1 MSALLFLFA
10 YLQFGANGQWLSV
23 ACIIIAGA
31 TLIIIFFIDLRHY
44 IIPDEL
50 VWIVLGV
57 GVVWDI
63 GRLAQHVQEWGW
75 ITFQESAGNMAPT
88 VFLPRS
94 LVGAAIG
101 AGAFVAI
108 GWFFTRLFGKES
120 LGGGDVK
127 LAAGVGAIL
136 GPGYAFAVWFLLAVF
151 AGAAVGVVLWIVRAR
166 KRGEYIPFGPFL
178 ALSAIVMML
187 WGNELTTVFI
197 VHFYTPFLH

>member
-1 MSALLFLFA
+1 MSALLFMFA
-10 YLQFGANGQWLSV
+10 YLQFGAQGQWLSA
-23 ACIIIAGA
+23 ACVIVAGA
-31 TLIIIFFIDLRHY
+31 ALIVTFFVDLRHY
-44 IIPDEL
+44 IILDEL
-50 VWIVLGV
+50 VWIVFGV

-63 GRLAQHVQEWGW
+63 GRLAQGVQGWGW
-75 ITFQESAGNMAPT
+75 ITFQESAGSMALT

-94 LVGAAIG
+94 LVGAAVG
-101 AGAFVAI
+101 AGAFMAI

-127 LAAGVGAIL
+127 LAAGVGAL
-136 GPGYAFAVWFLLAVF
+136 FGPGYTFAVWFLLAVF
-151 AGAAVGVVLWIVRAR
+151 AGAAVGVALWIVRAR

-197 VHFYTPFLH
+197 VQFYTPFLR